1 MNLLKLT
8 GVVLRAVDYGEADRV
23 VTIFTRERGKVSAFA
38 RGARASR
45 RRFGGALQPFTL
57 LTAEARE
64 RAGSDLLGLDGVA
77 VTRGFAGLR
86 GDLARIACAAYA
98 AELTRELVRDHE
110 PHEELFDLLVEYLEL
125 LDAGPARPAAL
136 RAFELGALRAAGL
149 MPRLDACAR
158 CGGAT
163 AAGPARFDAGQG
175 GVLCPRCAPTA
186 PLGAPTLSA
195 AAAAALLHLQEGGLA
210 RAAAEPLAPAAGREV
225 REALTAFIEHQLGR
239 RLAARR
245 FLDEVGPLLGE

>member
-1 MNLLKLT
+1 M
-8 GVVLRAVDYGEADRV
+8 
-23 VTIFTRERGKVSAFA
+23 
-38 RGARASR
+38 
-45 RRFGGALQPFTL
+45 
-57 LTAEARE
+57 
-64 RAGSDLLGLDGVA
+64 
-77 VTRGFAGLR
+77 
-86 GDLARIACAAYA
+86 
-98 AELTRELVRDHE
+98 RDHE

-158 CGGAT
+158 CGGRST

-175 GVLCPRCAPTA
+175 GVLCPRCAPDARPSA
-186 PLGAPTLSA
+186 PPRSRPRPRPRSCTSR
-195 AAAAALLHLQEGGLA
+195 
-210 RAAAEPLAPAAGREV
+210 RAAWRAPPPSRSRRRPAARS
-225 REALTAFIEHQLGR
+225 REALTAFIEHHLGR